1 MSESKDI
8 RLKPIDNRAARRIL
22 AKRHPLGPGAP
33 FRFAFGV
40 EWQGYV
46 EGVMTFGG
54 PIVNHAVTRWGLAQ
68 HEALELRKM
77 WFSDALPRNS
87 ESRALAIA
95 LKLIR
100 RHFTGVAIL
109 LTYCDGEEAAT
120 AYKAAGWVPC
130 EAHRYIREVLVN
142 GVWLSIRNA
151 NRTRVTD
158 QATAKKYEH
167 RRKWII
173 GVDDR
178 GKKIASE
185 VQAAARAI
193 TNGEGTVQSRS

>member
-8 RLKPIDNRAARRIL
+8 RLKPISNRAARRIL
-22 AKRHPLGPGAP
+22 NKRHPLGAGAP
-33 FRFAFGV
+33 FRFAFGI
-40 EWQGYV
+40 EYEGYI
-46 EGVMTFGG
+46 EGVLTFGG

-77 WFSDALPRNS
+77 WCSDRLPRNS

-95 LKLIR
+95 LRLLR
-100 RHFTGVAIL
+100 RHFTGVAIV
-109 LTYCDGEEAAT
+109 LTYCDGEERAA

-130 EAHRYIREVLVN
+130 EAHRYVREVRVN
-142 GVWLSIRNA
+142 GAWLSVRAA
-151 NRTRVTD
+151 NRRRVTD
-158 QATAKKYEH
+158 MATEKRYEY

-185 VQAAARAI
+185 VQTAAHAI
-193 TNGEGTVQSRS
+193 TNGEGTVQIRS